1 VRSFGGTDPGGW
13 KERPRGEHAL
23 KAGKILSLCLMVV
36 MAALAAVAFTA
47 IESLPFVGGL
57 SRVGHA
63 LIVAG
68 TVALSI
74 GVVLLPLS
82 VIVDRSVSDLRRYIE
97 SSGSGGHAAEYEAP
111 QWLRPIIHAF
121 TGAVDR
127 FRQREHELRNQ
138 LRDLEIRH
146 HVSEAQRRQV
156 EAVLN
161 VLRDAVIV
169 TDGFNE
175 VVMANQA
182 AAQLLGF
189 DLQEAMHQPV
199 DRLIRHSRLAQV
211 IADVRENGNVNECRH
226 LEFDFSEGEGDQ
238 DGPPVVYDVVF
249 SCVENHKHEVGGVV
263 TMLHDLTR
271 ERELAQMKTD
281 FVSKASHELR
291 TPLSSIRAYVEMLVD
306 GEATDEESRREFYRI
321 IHNETDR
328 LGRLIDNMLN
338 ISRIE
343 AGIVQIERENVDIK
357 PLIDRA
363 VNTIELQARE
373 KNITVHPRVAD
384 VDLCVEGDADMLYQ
398 VFLNLMSNAVK
409 YTPEGGR
416 ITVTADSDNLT
427 RSVVA
432 SVSDTGLGIP
442 PDALPRLFEKF
453 FRVENY
459 KRVAKGTGLGL
470 SLCKHIVETV
480 HHGQIGVES
489 KLGMGSKF
497 WFSIPMRYAGS
508 RKAA

>member
-1 VRSFGGTDPGGW
+1 
-13 KERPRGEHAL
+13 
-23 KAGKILSLCLMVV
+23 
-36 MAALAAVAFTA
+36 
-47 IESLPFVGGL
+47 
-57 SRVGHA
+57 
-63 LIVAG
+63 
-68 TVALSI
+68 
-74 GVVLLPLS
+74 
-82 VIVDRSVSDLRRYIE
+82 
-97 SSGSGGHAAEYEAP
+97 
-111 QWLRPIIHAF
+111 
-121 TGAVDR
+121 
-127 FRQREHELRNQ
+127 
-138 LRDLEIRH
+138 
-146 HVSEAQRRQV
+146 
-156 EAVLN
+156 
-161 VLRDAVIV
+161 
-169 TDGFNE
+169 
-175 VVMANQA
+175 
-182 AAQLLGF
+182 
-189 DLQEAMHQPV
+189 
-199 DRLIRHSRLAQV
+199 
-211 IADVRENGNVNECRH
+211 
-226 LEFDFSEGEGDQ
+226 
-238 DGPPVVYDVVF
+238 
-249 SCVENHKHEVGGVV
+249 
-263 TMLHDLTR
+263 
-271 ERELAQMKTD
+271 
-281 FVSKASHELR
+281 
-291 TPLSSIRAYVEMLVD
+291 VD

-343 AGIVQIERENVDIK
+343 AGIVQIERENVDVK
-357 PLIDRA
+357 PLIERA
-363 VNTIELQARE
+363 VSTIEPQARD
-373 KNITVHPRVAD
+373 KGISVNARVAD

-416 ITVTADSDNLT
+416 ITVAADSDNLT

-442 PDALPRLFEKF
+442 PDALPKLFEKF